1 MESCPISKRTARFP
15 IQKTTNSVA
24 EATALIEKIKL
35 AQEGDQHAF
44 RYLLEFFWNDVYGFM
59 LQRTQNENE
68 AEDLTIRCFGKAF
81 EKITT
86 YNQAFG
92 FKTWLTT
99 IAKNLHIDQI
109 RKKTSTAFTTEA
121 GEEVA
126 QKIADSAPSPE
137 DDLIRKQRLETLLN
151 TIKNLKPRYREVIQL
166 KYLQELSTKQMAEK
180 LNSSE
185 STVKVKLMRARKLLA
200 EILATQNN

>member
-1 MESCPISKRTARFP
+1 MA
-15 IQKTTNSVA
+15 QTTV
-24 EATALIEKIKL
+24 LDEKIAL
-35 AQEGDQHAF
+35 AQRGDQHAF
-44 RYLLEFFWNDVYGFM
+44 RYLLAFFWNDVFGFM

-81 EKITT
+81 EKIDS
-86 YNQAFG
+86 YNQDYG

-109 RKKTSTAFTTEA
+109 RKKTISTVPTETSQ
-121 GEEVA
+121 EVA
-126 QKIADSAPSPE
+126 QNIADNAPDPE

-151 TIKNLKPRYREVIQL
+151 NIKTLKPHYREVIQL
-166 KYLQELSTKQMAEK
+166 KYLQELSIKQMAKK
-180 LNSSE
+180 LDSSE

-200 EILATQNN
+200 EILATQNL

>member
-1 MESCPISKRTARFP
+1 VIFP
-15 IQKTTNSVA
+15 IQKTTNSLA

-35 AQEGDQHAF
+35 AKDGDQHAF

-68 AEDLTIRCFGKAF
+68 AEDLTIRSFGKAF
-81 EKITT
+81 EKIMT
-86 YNQAFG
+86 YDEAYG

-99 IAKNLHIDQI
+99 IAKNLHIDEI
-109 RKKTSTAFTTEA
+109 RKKTNANFPTESSQI
-121 GEEVA
+121 VA
-126 QKIADSAPSPE
+126 HKIPDNAPGPE

-151 TIKNLKPRYREVIQL
+151 TIRNLKPHYREVIQL
-166 KYLQELSTKQMAEK
+166 KYLQELSIKQITEK

-185 STVKVKLMRARKLLA
+185 STVKVKLMRARKLLSD
-200 EILATQNN
+200 ILATQNS

>member
-1 MESCPISKRTARFP
+1 MENCPINKRTARFP

-24 EATALIEKIKL
+24 EATAHIEKIKL

-81 EKITT
+81 EKIMT
-86 YNQAFG
+86 YNEAYG

-99 IAKNLHIDQI
+99 IAKNLHIDQL
-109 RKKTSTAFTTEA
+109 RKKSNTNITTEA
-121 GEEVA
+121 SQEVA

-166 KYLQELSTKQMAEK
+166 KYLHELSIKQMAEK

>member
-1 MESCPISKRTARFP
+1 MENCPINKRTARFP

-24 EATALIEKIKL
+24 EATAHIEKIKL

-44 RYLLEFFWNDVYGFM
+44 RYLLEFFGNDVYGFM

-81 EKITT
+81 EKIMT
-86 YNQAFG
+86 YNEAYG

-99 IAKNLHIDQI
+99 NAKNLHIDQL
-109 RKKTSTAFTTEA
+109 RKKSNTNITTEA
-121 GEEVA
+121 SQEVA

-166 KYLQELSTKQMAEK
+166 KYLQELSIKQMAEK

>member
-1 MESCPISKRTARFP
+1 MENCPISKRTARFP

-81 EKITT
+81 EKIMT

-109 RKKTSTAFTTEA
+109 RKKTSTAFTTES

-166 KYLQELSTKQMAEK
+166 KYLQELSIKQMAEK

>member
-1 MESCPISKRTARFP
+1 MENCPISKRTARFP

-81 EKITT
+81 EKIMT

-166 KYLQELSTKQMAEK
+166 KYLQELSIKQMAEK

>member
-1 MESCPISKRTARFP
+1 MESYPISKRTARFP

-35 AQEGDQHAF
+35 AKEGDQHAF

-81 EKITT
+81 EKIMT

-109 RKKTSTAFTTEA
+109 RKKTSTAFTTEPESVVRGNPA
-121 GEEVA
+121 GYSTDLDYCHRNDGCHHDQAQNISKRADTVA
-126 QKIADSAPSPE
+126 
-137 DDLIRKQRLETLLN
+137 
-151 TIKNLKPRYREVIQL
+151 
-166 KYLQELSTKQMAEK
+166 
-180 LNSSE
+180 
-185 STVKVKLMRARKLLA
+185 
-200 EILATQNN
+200 

>member
-1 MESCPISKRTARFP
+1 MESYPISKRTARFP

-24 EATALIEKIKL
+24 EATAHIEKIKL

-81 EKITT
+81 EKIMT
-86 YNQAFG
+86 YNEAYG

-99 IAKNLHIDQI
+99 IAKNLHIDQL
-109 RKKTSTAFTTEA
+109 RKKSNTNITTEA
-121 GEEVA
+121 SQEVA

-166 KYLQELSTKQMAEK
+166 KYLQELSIKQMAEK

>member
-1 MESCPISKRTARFP
+1 
-15 IQKTTNSVA
+15 VA

-35 AQEGDQHAF
+35 AQGGDQHAF

-81 EKITT
+81 EKIMT
-86 YNQAFG
+86 YNEAYG

-99 IAKNLHIDQI
+99 IAKNLHIDQL
-109 RKKTSTAFTTEA
+109 RKKSNTNITTKA
-121 GEEVA
+121 SQEVA

-166 KYLQELSTKQMAEK
+166 KYLQELSVKQMAEK

>member
-1 MESCPISKRTARFP
+1 MESCPISKLIANFP
-15 IQKTTNSVA
+15 IRKTTNSVA

-35 AQEGDQHAF
+35 AQDGDQHAF

-81 EKITT
+81 EKIMT
-86 YNQAFG
+86 YNQAYG

-99 IAKNLHIDQI
+99 IAKNLHIDRI
-109 RKKTSTAFTTEA
+109 RKKSNTNITMGATQ
-121 GEEVA
+121 EVA

-166 KYLQELSTKQMAEK
+166 KYLQELSIKQMAEK

-200 EILATQNN
+200 EILANQNK

>member
-1 MESCPISKRTARFP
+1 MENCPINKRTARFP

-24 EATALIEKIKL
+24 EATAHIEKIKL

-81 EKITT
+81 EKIMT
-86 YNQAFG
+86 YNEAYG

-99 IAKNLHIDQI
+99 IAKNLHIDQL
-109 RKKTSTAFTTEA
+109 RKKSNTNITTEA
-121 GEEVA
+121 SQEVA

-166 KYLQELSTKQMAEK
+166 KYLQELSIKQMAEK

>member
-1 MESCPISKRTARFP
+1 M
-15 IQKTTNSVA
+15 A

-35 AQEGDQHAF
+35 AQDGDQHAF

-68 AEDLTIRCFGKAF
+68 AEELTIRCFGRAF
-81 EKITT
+81 EKILT
-86 YNQAFG
+86 YKEAYG

-109 RKKTSTAFTTEA
+109 RKKTNIGIVTE
-121 GEEVA
+121 ESQEVA

-137 DDLIRKQRLETLLN
+137 DDLIRIQRLETLLN

-166 KYLQELSTKQMAEK
+166 KYLQELSIKQMAEK

-185 STVKVKLMRARKLLA
+185 STVKVKLMRARKLLS
-200 EILATQNN
+200 EIIATQNN

>member
-1 MESCPISKRTARFP
+1 MA
-15 IQKTTNSVA
+15 QAAV
-24 EATALIEKIKL
+24 LIEKIKL
-35 AQEGDQHAF
+35 AQDGDQHAF
-44 RYLLEFFWNDVYGFM
+44 RYLLEYFWNDVYGFM

-81 EKITT
+81 EKILT
-86 YNQAFG
+86 YNEVYG

-109 RKKTSTAFTTEA
+109 RKKTNSNISTESSQ
-121 GEEVA
+121 EVA
-126 QKIADSAPSPE
+126 QKIADSAPGPE

-151 TIKNLKPRYREVIQL
+151 TIKNIKPRYREVIQL
-166 KYLQELSTKQMAEK
+166 KYLQELSIKQMAEK

-200 EILATQNN
+200 EILATQHN

>member
-1 MESCPISKRTARFP
+1 MESYPVSKLIVNFP
-15 IQKTTNSVA
+15 IQKKTNSVA

-35 AQEGDQHAF
+35 AQSGDQHAF

-81 EKITT
+81 EKIMT
-86 YNQAFG
+86 YNEAYG

-99 IAKNLHIDQI
+99 IAKNLHIDQL
-109 RKKTSTAFTTEA
+109 RKKSNTNITTEA
-121 GEEVA
+121 SQEVA

-166 KYLQELSTKQMAEK
+166 KYLQELSIKQMAEK

>member
-1 MESCPISKRTARFP
+1 MGSCPISKPTARFP

-81 EKITT
+81 EKIMT

-109 RKKTSTAFTTEA
+109 RKKTSTAFNSEA
-121 GEEVA
+121 SAEVA
-126 QKIADSAPSPE
+126 YKIADSAPSPE

-166 KYLQELSTKQMAEK
+166 KYLQELSIKHMADK

>member
-1 MESCPISKRTARFP
+1 MPE
-15 IQKTTNSVA
+15 V
-24 EATALIEKIKL
+24 LHEKILL
-35 AQEGDQHAF
+35 AQKGDQHAF
-44 RYLLEFFWNDVYGFM
+44 RQLLEFFWNDVYGFM

-86 YNQAFG
+86 YNPDYG

-99 IAKNLHIDQI
+99 IAKNLHIDEI
-109 RKKTSTAFTTEA
+109 RKKAITTFSTEA
-121 GEEVA
+121 GQDVA
-126 QKIADSAPSPE
+126 YNIPDNAPHPE

-151 TIKNLKPRYREVIQL
+151 NIKSLKPHYREVIQL
-166 KYLQELSTKQMAEK
+166 RYLQELSIKQMAKE
-180 LNSSE
+180 LNNSE

-200 EILATQNN
+200 EILAHQQE

>member
-1 MESCPISKRTARFP
+1 
-15 IQKTTNSVA
+15 VA
-24 EATALIEKIKL
+24 EAAVLIEKIKL

-81 EKITT
+81 EKIFT
-86 YNQAFG
+86 YSEVYG

-109 RKKTSTAFTTEA
+109 RKKTNSNITTESSQ
-121 GEEVA
+121 EVA
-126 QKIADSAPSPE
+126 QKIADSAPDPE

-166 KYLQELSTKQMAEK
+166 KYLQELSIKQMAEK

-200 EILATQNN
+200 EIIATQHD